1 MCRLR
6 TGAPVPIPLV
16 ASISGR
22 LRARAH
28 ASRARSGQAGAVENP
43 VLRHAREHLR
53 RHARRLN
60 RHACAFLISPYANYL
75 RRHCCARLR
84 ISNTGGATDLLS
96 ATVRRERWPGFHTSS
111 TKIPAPC
118 PGRPIGRE
126 APLTVTFTTVTTGR
140 SGSFHPRLNREACRW
155 VSRPYR
161 PSSPHQC
168 LPVRFV
174 QPIVIDDSFN
184 GLKPPPISGEM
195 TTPTGTGACD
205 MRSTGT
211 GTDAVFAHAAPHSGP
226 CAVLPPDDNVS
237 HRSDHGHFTIVA
249 KTSPAPTASVGLERS
264 AYPPLSHPP
273 SRANSQ
279 DLLGQRRSRT
289 RRRRPRAAYGFP
301 PAKPHRL
308 PRLLGA
314 RHADESEPA
323 TMLTADRT
331 NCCSKS
337 EY

>member
-1 MCRLR
+1 MPPCGCAYRRPLSRL
-6 TGAPVPIPLV
+6 T
-16 ASISGR
+16 
-22 LRARAH
+22 RARA
-28 ASRARSGQAGAVENP
+28 GAVCRGTEP
-43 VLRHAREHLR
+43 DPGARPHPSDAA
-53 RHARRLN
+53 H
-60 RHACAFLISPYANYL
+60 
-75 RRHCCARLR
+75 
-84 ISNTGGATDLLS
+84 S
-96 ATVRRERWPGFHTSS
+96 AGY
-111 TKIPAPC
+111 
-118 PGRPIGRE
+118 E

-140 SGSFHPRLNREACRW
+140 SGSFHPRLNPEACRW
-155 VSRPYR
+155 VSRPCR

-168 LPVRFV
+168 MPVRFV
-174 QPIVIDDSFN
+174 QPIVVDDSFN

-211 GTDAVFAHAAPHSGP
+211 GSDAVFAHAAPHSGP

-249 KTSPAPTASVGLERS
+249 ETSPAPTASVGLETS

-279 DLLGQRRSRT
+279 VLLGQRRSRT

-323 TMLTADRT
+323 TMLTADTSKTRYRT
-331 NCCSKS
+331 MSMSRTASAPNTSSSGSSDERHQDAQSLSRQTVSRAKMRVVAAWRL
-337 EY
+337 E